1 MALFDPGTP
10 WPYCGKPMYERD
22 DLLGF
27 TSVGYGRGSLLFG
40 INDGV
45 VHRTC
50 LSGHPRRD
58 EIVAAWNEAAEGCL
72 GPQHLLEVTRSG
84 RVRFL
89 GWWSRWRYGRKRGR
103 ALASWQPTVAPPLA
117 LRSSAL
123 RRRL

>member
-10 WPYCGKPMYERD
+10 CPYCGKPMYERD

-27 TSVGYGRGSLLFG
+27 MYVGYGRGPLLYG

-45 VHRTC
+45 VHQRC
-50 LSGHPRRD
+50 LSEHPRRD

-89 GWWSRWRYGRKRGR
+89 SWWSRWRYQRRKQGSSERG
-103 ALASWQPTVAPPLA
+103 AAPDHGGT
-117 LRSSAL
+117 SATQGS
-123 RRRL
+123 